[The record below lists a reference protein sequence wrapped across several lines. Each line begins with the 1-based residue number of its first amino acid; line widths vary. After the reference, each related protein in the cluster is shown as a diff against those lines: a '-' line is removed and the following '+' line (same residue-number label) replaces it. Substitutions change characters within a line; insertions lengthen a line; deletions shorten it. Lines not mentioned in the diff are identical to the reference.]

1 MLNNNTITRPKCG
14 EIWMCNLSIKDG
26 SIQSGYRPVFIL
38 SNNKNNTYSPTLN
51 IIPITSKM
59 NKRKLPIHVE
69 LWKYKE
75 YGLAMPSTML
85 VEQIMTIPIDYLDR
99 RIGRIVDNTT
109 LNNVCRAIEI
119 QFPIMRLLSV
129 IRNNTEKDLTKEDEC
144 GIMCVNEAM

>member
-1 MLNNNTITRPKCG
+1 MLNNSTITRPKCG
-14 EIWMCNLSIKDG
+14 EIWMCNLCDKEG

-75 YGLAMPSTML
+75 YGLTMPSTML
-85 VEQIMTIPIDYLDR
+85 IEQIMTIPMDYLDK
-99 RIGRIVDNTT
+99 RIGMIADDDI
-109 LNNVCRAIEI
+109 LNNVCRAMEI
-119 QFPIMRLLSV
+119 QFPIMHLLSV
-129 IRNNTEKDLTKEDEC
+129 IKNNTEKDLTNKNEC
-144 GIMCVNEAM
+144 GIICINETM

>member
-1 MLNNNTITRPKCG
+1 M
-14 EIWMCNLSIKDG
+14 EI
-26 SIQSGYRPVFIL
+26 
-38 SNNKNNTYSPTLN
+38 
-51 IIPITSKM
+51 
-59 NKRKLPIHVE
+59 
-69 LWKYKE
+69 

-144 GIMCVNEAM
+144 GIMCINEAM

>member
-1 MLNNNTITRPKCG
+1 MLNNSTITRPKCG
-14 EIWMCNLSIKDG
+14 EIWMCNLSVKDG

-75 YGLAMPSTML
+75 YGLTMPSTML
-85 VEQIMTIPIDYLDR
+85 IEQIMTIPMDYLDKR
-99 RIGRIVDNTT
+99 VGMITDDDI
-109 LNNVCRAIEI
+109 LNNVCRAMEI

-129 IRNNTEKDLTKEDEC
+129 IKNNTEKDLTNKNEC
-144 GIMCVNEAM
+144 DIICINETM